1 VIDTMG
7 KTIYSQARGTG
18 DAVVLVSGL
27 GGLGAFWEPVVEQL
41 AGDYRVLTFDHPG
54 VGQSE
59 IVGAPTIPGIVEAL
73 LAVLDAHGVE
83 RAHLVGH
90 STGSLVT
97 QAMALDHPGR
107 VRSIVLSSG
116 WARPDKRFRDF
127 FAYRQFVLGQLGGTA
142 YNAMTRL
149 VAYPSSWYGEH
160 FAVDQALDYAAPS
173 IVDVEM
179 TQARMDMLQNYSRR
193 EELSRLELPACVI
206 GAEDDFVIPFHH
218 SQELAGLI
226 PGARLVELSGGH
238 FAPITRTCAYTSL
251 LRTFWESQA

>member
-1 VIDTMG
+1 MG
-7 KTIYSQARGTG
+7 KTIYSEERGAG

-27 GGLGAFWEPVVEQL
+27 GGLSAFWAPVIAQL
-41 AGDYRVLTFDHPG
+41 ADDYRVLTFDHPG
-54 VGQSE
+54 VGQSG

-73 LAVLDAHGVE
+73 LAVLDARGVE
-83 RAHLVGH
+83 RAHIVGH

-127 FAYRQFVLGQLGGTA
+127 FGYRQFILGQLGGTA

-149 VAYPSSWYGEH
+149 VAYPSTWYGEH
-160 FAVDQALDYAAPS
+160 FAVDDALDYAAPS
-173 IVDVEM
+173 PVDVAM
-179 TQARMDMLQNYSRR
+179 TQARMNMLQHYSRR
-193 EELSRLELPACVI
+193 DELSRIGLPACVV

-218 SQELAGLI
+218 SQELARLI

-238 FAPITRTCAYTSL
+238 FAPVTRTCAYTAL
-251 LRTFWESQA
+251 LRDFWESHA